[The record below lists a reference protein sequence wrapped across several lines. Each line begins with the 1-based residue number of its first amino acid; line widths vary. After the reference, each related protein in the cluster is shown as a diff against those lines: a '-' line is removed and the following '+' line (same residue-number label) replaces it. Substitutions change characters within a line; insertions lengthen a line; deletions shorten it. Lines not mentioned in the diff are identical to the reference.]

1 MFVVLQFFVR
11 VVKPKSE
18 FRKIIFETVSIA
30 LSTLEVFVV
39 VVVCCSCGMKGNN
52 AISLCLKRRQI
63 SENLS
68 SWIRA
73 REYISLII
81 DITVI
86 SKGQYSS
93 GKWMWYHT
101 KNMAMFMKNSTR
113 LKTLEHSF
121 WNNLAE
127 FTSRWVWKIRKVH
140 SGISYFT

>member
-30 LSTLEVFVV
+30 LSTLEVFV

-93 GKWMWYHT
+93 GK
-101 KNMAMFMKNSTR
+101 
-113 LKTLEHSF
+113 
-121 WNNLAE
+121 
-127 FTSRWVWKIRKVH
+127 
-140 SGISYFT
+140 